1 MSEIQS
7 ERIPLVLIVDDD
19 RTMRSLLNLAM
30 EEEGYEVAEAENGEQ
45 CLSEYTHF
53 QPDLILLDAVM
64 PDIDG
69 FTCCQKIR
77 SLPGGDRLPILMI
90 TVLDDRESVEHAFR
104 AGATDYI
111 TKPIYWSVLS
121 ERVRRLL
128 DGNRANAELSAV
140 ETQLRRHQG
149 WSQLISSILQQLVVD
164 DRSYGSISGI
174 LSNIREWSEAT
185 RILFY
190 QCDSQTYLESVAM
203 ESESKPNF
211 SSADFNLIIEYGEQY
226 QQGQPIVIED
236 LFQAD
241 LSTAAIQQ
249 LQHLDTQSL
258 SIVPINQDD
267 RLLGLLIIHFSSRFP
282 RNLLSSDRLLDLS
295 NLLRLTL
302 CHQKW
307 LPPPTDNC
315 F

>member
-1 MSEIQS
+1 M
-7 ERIPLVLIVDDD
+7 
-19 RTMRSLLNLAM
+19 
-30 EEEGYEVAEAENGEQ
+30 
-45 CLSEYTHF
+45 
-53 QPDLILLDAVM
+53 
-64 PDIDG
+64 
-69 FTCCQKIR
+69 
-77 SLPGGDRLPILMI
+77 
-90 TVLDDRESVEHAFR
+90 
-104 AGATDYI
+104 
-111 TKPIYWSVLS
+111 
-121 ERVRRLL
+121 RRLL